1 MKKKKTNG
9 RRVVATALLARDAV
23 SMHLISR
30 NDMAAARCC
39 AAREARG
46 DLVVWRGSVAGA
58 VVVASI

>member
-39 AAREARG
+39 ARRARR
-46 DLVVWRGSVAGA
+46 A
-58 VVVASI
+58 VI